1 MDGSRTEHEV
11 VSFCIGKALEDLPAM
26 PGIIIR
32 VLEET
37 EKAEPSASVLESIIS
52 SDQAIASKVLRVV
65 NSAYYGVQGR
75 VSSVGQAVVIL
86 GTQQVRNLVLSAAA
100 MTAIPARSASQYDAL
115 RSFWTHSYATAVA
128 AQLIAKY
135 KELPSVDMETV
146 FVGGLLH
153 DVGRL
158 FMLTHFP
165 EFYDRAIHQ
174 AQQIGGGLEEL
185 EAQLFGVG
193 HSEVGAAVA
202 SRWQLPEQLIEI
214 IRFHEGP
221 YTAQP
226 SVPVM
231 VVHAA
236 DAVAKRMFGSKNEIF
251 SFEIDPVVQDW
262 LGFESGDFRT
272 LREEASERVEQASG
286 VFGLLSAA

>member
-1 MDGSRTEHEV
+1 MNGRGSEGEI

-37 EKAEPSASVLESIIS
+37 EKAEPSANVLESIIS
-52 SDQAIASKVLRVV
+52 SDQAVASKVLRVV

-100 MTAIPARSASQYDAL
+100 MSALPARTTYQAEAL
-115 RSFWTHSYATAVA
+115 RCFWTHSYATAVA
-128 AQLIAKY
+128 AQLIAKI
-135 KELPSVDMETV
+135 KELPSVDAETV

-158 FMLTHFP
+158 FMLTHYP
-165 EFYDRAIHQ
+165 EFYDRALSQ
-174 AQQIGGGLEEL
+174 AAQAGGGLEEF
-185 EAQLFGVG
+185 ESQLFGVN
-193 HSEVGAAVA
+193 HCQVGGAVA
-202 SRWQLPEQLIEI
+202 ERWRLPSQLVEI
-214 IRFHEGP
+214 VRLHEGP
-221 YTAQP
+221 FEAEAA
-226 SVPVM
+226 VPVM

-236 DAVAKRMFGSKNEIF
+236 DVIAKGLFGTRDAIL
-251 SFEIDPVVQDW
+251 SFDIDPVVQDW
-262 LGFESGDFRT
+262 LGFGPEEYRT
-272 LREEASERVEQASG
+272 VREEASEKVEQASSA
-286 VFGLLSAA
+286 FGLLSAA